1 MKNQR
6 CKWLGLAL
14 LSLATLFVMGG
25 CGGGSSSTPPSP
37 VAKAAINGSVSF
49 PLIDNM
55 VAKRVPKSVA
65 ALAPAYGFPTVELRN
80 LGGGVVATATV
91 TGTGPYSYTFS
102 NIDMGADY
110 VVKAYVPNTNYVVKA
125 LIDKSALTTTTTRN
139 VDTVST
145 TVVIVT
151 EQRLGAT
158 PGTMGDI
165 ANASKFTT
173 GAIADVN
180 PVALEGAINT
190 AIGSVTGT
198 NAVNA
203 SENDI
208 KLMNLVNV
216 VTSTVFSDVKTSD
229 FIAGTVT
236 APISTTQYTYAANTA
251 PAVATVEVQSAT
263 VYTAIVA
270 PTQTAYTPPPADSVT
285 LTSRVMDFSSTTPVA
300 LQGVEVTANGLKTF
314 TDASG
319 FYTLAGITKDTSFYV
334 KMSKAGYA
342 DSYSAQQ
349 NISANSNSSTRPYA
363 LWTPSILTA
372 WGNTP
377 GTGVISS
384 RVVES
389 TNLDTGYLG
398 GVVVTAA
405 DSQDP
410 AITYPVIYTNTS
422 GNLDST
428 LTSTSANG
436 RWMFRNVPAGRTV
449 NVTATKSGFTF
460 NTRTFLVV
468 ADSVSQ
474 GRITGTAAAVVV
486 PPPTTASALKES
498 LLAGWFEFR
507 SDSIYNLATGT
518 NTNYYHI
525 ERIGLAADGATLT
538 NTTVLYHDRASNT
551 WTSAIP
557 AGFPANNSTDF
568 TLSSGG
574 VWISEPDGPQGFTV
588 VFNADGT
595 ARLTNPASGEIIDV
609 SVNPVDISGQAISAS
624 DLDGSQLTATSA
636 VYPSGAVKYNLT
648 ITSLADSYQV
658 WGSYFQLTTLTSVPA
673 AFAESSTTGNNNI
686 YIESPSD
693 TEYFFGKFA
702 DGSTTNV
709 NIYRNTNTS
718 QTAPQLIGTA
728 TAATV
733 TVSGQQILEISIP
746 AALRTSYSLSS
757 NPIFA
762 VVNGIVM
769 QGVHSFAGV
778 DQNKGGSMLNDI
790 AINHAKANI
799 NFALAKPAGAKS
811 ISKALLG
818 M

>member
-1 MKNQR
+1 MKNQG

-55 VAKRVPKSVA
+55 VAKRVLAGVA
-65 ALAPAYGFPTVELRN
+65 PVYGVPTVELRN
-80 LGGGVVATATV
+80 LSGGVVATATV
-91 TGTGPYSYTFS
+91 TGTAPGPYSYTFN

-125 LIDKSALTTTTTRN
+125 LIDKSTLTTTTTRN

-203 SENDI
+203 TSNDI

-216 VTSTVFSDVKTSD
+216 VTSTVYSDVKTSD
-229 FIAGTVT
+229 FIAGIVT
-236 APISTTQYTYAANTA
+236 APIFTTQYTYAANTA
-251 PAVATVEVQSAT
+251 PAVAIVEVQSAT

-270 PTQTAYTPPPADSVT
+270 PTETAYTPPPADSVT
-285 LTSRVMDFSSTTPVA
+285 LTSRVMDFSSSTPVA
-300 LQGVEVTANGLKTF
+300 LQGVEVTTNGLKTF

-349 NISANSNSSTRPYA
+349 NISANSNTSTRPYA
-363 LWTPSILTA
+363 LWTPAILTA

-389 TNLDTGYLG
+389 TNLETGYLG

-410 AITYPVIYTNTS
+410 AITYPVIYLNTS
-422 GNLDST
+422 GSPDST

-436 RWMFRNVPAGRTV
+436 RWMFRNVPAGKTV
-449 NVTATKSGFTF
+449 NVTATKSGFAF
-460 NTRTFLVV
+460 NTRTFFVV

-498 LLAGWFEFR
+498 LLSGWFEFR
-507 SDSIYNLATGT
+507 SNDTFNQATNT
-518 NTNYYHI
+518 FTNYYHI

-538 NTTVLYHDRASNT
+538 NTTVSYYDRASNT
-551 WTSAIP
+551 WTSTLP

-609 SVNPVDISGQAISAS
+609 SVNPVNISGQAISAS
-624 DLDGSQLTATSA
+624 DLDGSLLTATSA

-658 WGSYFQLTTLTSVPA
+658 WGSYFQLTTLASVPA
-673 AFAESSTTGNNNI
+673 AFAESSTNGNDI
-686 YIESPSD
+686 YIESPSR

-702 DGSTTNV
+702 DGTNV

-733 TVSGQQILEISIP
+733 AVSGQQILEISIP